1 MTWQPQSKTDILL
14 VGISVG
20 DSKDTAA
27 PSPPAKVVDL
37 LPGQI
42 VAHRYKIRRRI
53 GQGGM
58 GAVYAAEHVEFG
70 RSVALKV
77 LAPELSQQQDML
89 TRFRGE
95 ARAASQIGHP
105 GIIDVFDFGTTD
117 DGCVFFAMELLEGE
131 DVAQVLARE
140 QRIGV
145 ARAARIIAETAAA
158 VGAAHGKGI
167 VHRDLKP
174 ENIYLV
180 KRSGKESV
188 KVLDFGVAK
197 ATDPFMGPEQGVT
210 GRGTV
215 VGTPEYMSP
224 EQASGNPVD
233 ARSDVYSL
241 GCILYEMFVGKPPF
255 VGKNFVT
262 VLMKHIGQ
270 PPIPPREQQ
279 PPADI
284 PPALEK
290 VIMKAL
296 AKEPAQRY
304 ASMDE
309 LARSVVQASA
319 EPDAR
324 GDDPVW
330 LPQEDTRMGRSS
342 VSMPAVGLAPPQ
354 PAADDDD
361 DGVPTGPKQK
371 IDSAELPR
379 VDSDEK
385 TSVPAEARR
394 KSLAPQTAQ
403 PAAEP
408 QAAKPSSSKPPG
420 NTNPGLR
427 KTNPPAN
434 SPIGRP
440 TPLPTRLTPREV
452 TAPGRHRSPTPHLG
466 PEVTQQIQ
474 PAKPRLTLI
483 HALFA
488 LAIAI
493 LMVALVLLLKK

>member
-1 MTWQPQSKTDILL
+1 
-14 VGISVG
+14 
-20 DSKDTAA
+20 
-27 PSPPAKVVDL
+27 
-37 LPGQI
+37 
-42 VAHRYKIRRRI
+42 
-53 GQGGM
+53 
-58 GAVYAAEHVEFG
+58 
-70 RSVALKV
+70 
-77 LAPELSQQQDML
+77 
-89 TRFRGE
+89 
-95 ARAASQIGHP
+95 RAASQIGHP
-105 GIIDVFDFGTTD
+105 GIIDVFDFGTTE

-131 DVAQVLARE
+131 DIAQVLARE
-140 QRIGV
+140 QRVGV

-180 KRSGKESV
+180 KRDGKESV

-197 ATDPFMGPEQGVT
+197 AIDPFVGPQQGVT

-270 PPIPPREQQ
+270 HPVPPREQE

-284 PPALEK
+284 PPALEQ

-296 AKEPAQRY
+296 AKHPAQRY
-304 ASMDE
+304 ASLE
-309 LARSVVQASA
+309 EVARAVVQASA

-342 VSMPAVGLAPPQ
+342 VSMPAVGLAPPIDPDQ
-354 PAADDDD
+354 
-361 DGVPTGPKQK
+361 VPTGQVQK
-371 IDSAELPR
+371 LPSDELPR

-385 TSVPAEARR
+385 TSVPAE
-394 KSLAPQTAQ
+394 L
-403 PAAEP
+403 
-408 QAAKPSSSKPPG
+408 
-420 NTNPGLR
+420 
-427 KTNPPAN
+427 
-434 SPIGRP
+434 
-440 TPLPTRLTPREV
+440 
-452 TAPGRHRSPTPHLG
+452 
-466 PEVTQQIQ
+466 
-474 PAKPRLTLI
+474 
-483 HALFA
+483 
-488 LAIAI
+488 
-493 LMVALVLLLKK
+493 

>member
-1 MTWQPQSKTDILL
+1 L
-14 VGISVG
+14 G
-20 DSKDTAA
+20 DSKKDIPATSA
-27 PSPPAKVVDL
+27 PPKIVELV
-37 LPGQI
+37 PGQI
-42 VAHRYKIRRRI
+42 VSGRYKIRRRI

-70 RSVALKV
+70 RHVALKV

-105 GIIDVFDFGTTD
+105 GIIDVFDFGTTE

-140 QRIGV
+140 RRIGV
-145 ARAARIIAETAAA
+145 ARASRIIAETAAA

-174 ENIYLV
+174 ENIFLV
-180 KRSGKESV
+180 KRNGKESV

-197 ATDPFMGPEQGVT
+197 ATDPFIGPQQGVT

-270 PPIPPREQQ
+270 PPVPPREHD

-296 AKEPAQRY
+296 AKDPTQRY
-304 ASMDE
+304 ASME
-309 LARSVVQASA
+309 EMARSVVQASA

-330 LPQEDTRMGRSS
+330 LPQEDASRVGRSS
-342 VSMPAVGLAPPQ
+342 VSMPAMGLADPDTVTTDP
-354 PAADDDD
+354 
-361 DGVPTGPKQK
+361 VEK

-379 VDSDEK
+379 VDSNEK
-385 TSVPAEARR
+385 TQVPAEARR
-394 KSLAPQTAQ
+394 KSVAPGTSSADA
-403 PAAEP
+403 PSAEP
-408 QAAKPSSSKPPG
+408 QSPPATGSKPG
-420 NTNPGLR
+420 RTTNPGEKLR
-427 KTNPPAN
+427 KTNPPTM

-440 TPLPTRLTPREV
+440 TPAPTRLTPREIS
-452 TAPGRHRSPTPHLG
+452 AMRGRSHTPHLG

-474 PAKPRLTLI
+474 TKPPRLTLI

>member
-1 MTWQPQSKTDILL
+1 M
-14 VGISVG
+14 G
-20 DSKDTAA
+20 DSKDSSVPT
-27 PSPPAKVVDL
+27 PPAKVVDL
-37 LPGQI
+37 LPGQV
-42 VAHRYKIRRRI
+42 VAGRYKIKRRI

-70 RSVALKV
+70 RAVALKV

-105 GIIDVFDFGTTD
+105 GIIDVFDFGTTE

-140 QRIGV
+140 TRIGV

-180 KRSGKESV
+180 KRGGKESV

-197 ATDPFMGPEQGVT
+197 ATDPFLGPEQGVT

-304 ASMDE
+304 ASMEE
-309 LARSVVQASA
+309 LARAVVQASA

-342 VSMPAVGLAPPQ
+342 VSMPAVGLAPPR
-354 PAADDDD
+354 AAEEDD
-361 DGVPTGPKQK
+361 DGVPTGPREK
-371 IDSAELPR
+371 IDSSDLPR

-385 TSVPAEARR
+385 TSVPAEVRK
-394 KSLAPQTAQ
+394 KSLAPGTA
-403 PAAEP
+403 PAQAEP
-408 QAAKPSSSKPPG
+408 EPSKKSSSKPPG

-427 KTNPPAN
+427 KTNPPTN

-440 TPLPTRLTPREV
+440 TPIPTRMTPREI
-452 TAPGRHRSPTPHLG
+452 TAPGRGRSPTPHLG
-466 PEVTQQIQ
+466 PDVTQQIQ
-474 PAKPRLTLI
+474 QPKSRLTLI